1 MTLYSRRLVYPE
13 GDTQEIQHRLT
24 IGQLVDLNGLPLAL
38 PLPTERMIVYRVGRI
53 TTETPRGEEIT
64 SYHLE
69 LMRVDELREMMGGLP

>member
-24 IGQLVDLNGLPLAL
+24 IGQLVDLNGRPLPL